1 MAANNDIYSIIVPA
15 QTPNMTAHTYN
26 MIYGGNA
33 GCTIVV
39 NGVSVSVAAC
49 SNIPIKVNT
58 VSGGNGCFLLGENKD
73 VYLGSPNL

>member
-1 MAANNDIYSIIVPA
+1 MAANNNIYSIIVPA

-39 NGVSVSVAAC
+39 NGVSVNVAAC
-49 SNIPIKVNT
+49 SNIPITINT